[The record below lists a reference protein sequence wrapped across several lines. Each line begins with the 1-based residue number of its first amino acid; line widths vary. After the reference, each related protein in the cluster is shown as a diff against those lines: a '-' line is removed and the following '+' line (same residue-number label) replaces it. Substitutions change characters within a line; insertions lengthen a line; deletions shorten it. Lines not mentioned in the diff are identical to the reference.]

1 MNAQAIRRTAALA
14 IAASLMAGCSSLPR
28 DSVTVGSVPDDY
40 RTRHPIVLTEAEQ
53 ALDIPVASGATSLN
67 MAVKSN
73 ITAFASAFAQSG
85 TGVLHMLVPS
95 GSPNAAAVAH
105 VTNDIYAAIEEGGG
119 SRDRVAV
126 QSYDARSHGAAAP
139 VRLSYASVTAQTGN
153 CGAWPEDLSRSAE
166 NRNHADFGCSM
177 QKNLAAIV
185 ANPGDLLGPRQES
198 PIDAAQRETVIKTYQ
213 EGQ

>member
-1 MNAQAIRRTAALA
+1 MNAQAIKTTAGFA
-14 IAASLMAGCSSLPR
+14 IIMSLLAGCSSLPR
-28 DSVTVGSVPDDY
+28 DSITVGSVPDDY
-40 RTRHPIVLTEAEQ
+40 RTRHPIMLTEAEQ

-67 MAVKSN
+67 LAVRSN

-105 VTNDIYAAIEEGGG
+105 VTNDIYEAIEEGGG
-119 SRDRVAV
+119 SRSRVAV
-126 QSYDARSHGAAAP
+126 QSYDARAHGAAAP
-139 VRLSYASVTAQTGN
+139 VRLSYAAVTAQTGK
-153 CGAWPEDLSRSAE
+153 CGSWPEDLSRTTN
-166 NRNHADFGCSM
+166 NRNHPDFGCAM

-198 PIDAAQRETVIKTYQ
+198 PIDAAQRENVIKTYQ
-213 EGQ
+213 DAE